1 MKLHFGLRY
10 IAMFV
15 LFLASVTGLFAQISG
30 DIEIKAVDPSG
41 ASIGNAKVTVR
52 HLETGTT
59 RTATTTGDGSVRIA
73 LLNIGKYEVK
83 VEAPGFAPSTLQVA
97 TTRDIVELPVNT
109 NTAGIL
115 TFAATAPGVV
125 PMTPNDNSGF
135 LGFGN
140 FSSNGGRTRGA
151 NITVDNATA
160 TDVSTT
166 GSAGLGTFPIDAVQE
181 VSFITNNFNAEF
193 GRNSS
198 AQFQIVTKS
207 GGNDF
212 HGRLFEFFR
221 NDKLNARGFFDQTGH
236 PDITRNNDWGAVV
249 GGRIIKDR
257 LFWLGT
263 YEEIKI
269 RGAGAAV
276 IASVPTPADV
286 AGITNATSRA
296 LFTSLGG

>member
-10 IAMFV
+10 VAMFV

-41 ASIGNAKVTVR
+41 ASVGNAKVTVR
-52 HLETGTT
+52 NLETGTT
-59 RTATTTGDGSVRIA
+59 RTGTTAGDGSVRIT
-73 LLNIGKYEVK
+73 LLNVGKYEVK
-83 VEAPGFAPSTLQVA
+83 VEAPGFATLTMPVDVNSGRVSDLRAALELQSTRQEVVVSEQAELLNTSNAQLQQVA
-97 TTRDIVELPVNT
+97 TSRDITELPVNT

-125 PMTPNDNSGF
+125 PMVPNNNNGF

-166 GSAGLGTFPIDAVQE
+166 GSSGLGTFPIDAVRE

-221 NDKLNARGFFDQTGH
+221 NDKLNARSF
-236 PDITRNNDWGAVV
+236 
-249 GGRIIKDR
+249 
-257 LFWLGT
+257 L
-263 YEEIKI
+263 
-269 RGAGAAV
+269 
-276 IASVPTPADV
+276 
-286 AGITNATSRA
+286 
-296 LFTSLGG
+296 